1 MEIIM
6 CTPGKHFQVKNGIE
20 IWGNENVFFF
30 SFFEAILF
38 ISMIFILRD
47 RFCVFVVFIFPGTP
61 RSCTI
66 NVFQIKTLLWDRSY
80 TTHKYS
86 HFLSAFLRE
95 DEISWFW
102 SSMKNCQQQRW
113 RHFGHIFLLWKP
125 RVLCVAWIACNLK
138 CLTSLNCPINEH
150 HQIGLRW
157 PCWL

>member
-6 CTPGKHFQVKNGIE
+6 CTPGECFQVKNGIE
-20 IWGNENVFFF
+20 IWGNENVFF

-38 ISMIFILRD
+38 FPMIFILRV

-61 RSCTI
+61 SLCTI

-86 HFLSAFLRE
+86 HFLSVFARMRFHDFDRHEKLSTAALASFRSYFPPLKAE
-95 DEISWFW
+95 
-102 SSMKNCQQQRW
+102 SS
-113 RHFGHIFLLWKP
+113 
-125 RVLCVAWIACNLK
+125 LCVAWIACSLK